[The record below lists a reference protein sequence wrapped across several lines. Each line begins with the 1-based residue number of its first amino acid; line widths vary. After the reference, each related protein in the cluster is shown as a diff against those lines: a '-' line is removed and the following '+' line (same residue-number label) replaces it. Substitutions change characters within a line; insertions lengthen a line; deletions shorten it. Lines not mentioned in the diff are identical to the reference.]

1 MSFLLPVMMGFL
13 GGIALPQDPIPVRVG
28 KSVNPDVDPTGGPP
42 KFIPPWP
49 YCQVCRGVNGAVVAV
64 AVLELAGPALAL
76 TGFFEHAAMAIAA
89 GAVGSSVIGRI
100 WTLFRKNR

>member
-1 MSFLLPVMMGFL
+1 MALLLPVLMGFV

-28 KSVNPDVDPTGGPP
+28 KSVNPDADPTDGPP

-49 YCQVCRGVNGAVVAV
+49 YCQVCQGVNGAVVAV

-76 TGFFEHAAMAIAA
+76 TGFFENAAMSLAA
-89 GAVGSSVIGRI
+89 GAVGSAVIGGA
-100 WTLFRKNR
+100 WGLMRKR